1 MNSIVEVTKI
11 IMNLKLE
18 VKLDSWWELSS
29 IRGDGGKVFNQ
40 NERRSSCRCL
50 QSNNKGLRF
59 WWNYASCSSLGGKIW
74 SKGCVNKRW
83 FQCEHCL

>member
-1 MNSIVEVTKI
+1 
-11 IMNLKLE
+11 
-18 VKLDSWWELSS
+18 
-29 IRGDGGKVFNQ
+29 
-40 NERRSSCRCL
+40 L
-50 QSNNKGLRF
+50 QSNNKGWRF